1 MSSLSAVLKFGPV
14 QLGANHSPHKVS
26 VEMVPNKKFDVRSMR
41 AGPEA
46 NEPLTSSMKL
56 LQRCAGGVADGKE
69 WKTILA
75 QEDPSP
81 SPKMLFSK
89 LEHLTKDT
97 LQKVDTQIL
106 VQRILETHTV
116 WMCCS

>member
-1 MSSLSAVLKFGPV
+1 MFFCDFV
-14 QLGANHSPHKVS
+14 
-26 VEMVPNKKFDVRSMR
+26 D
-41 AGPEA
+41 
-46 NEPLTSSMKL
+46 
-56 LQRCAGGVADGKE
+56 
-69 WKTILA
+69 

-116 WMCCS
+116 RMCCS